1 MLPTT
6 IQDYLSFYE
15 SLLKVDYK
23 ILNDKTIELKNNGQ
37 DIEGFTI
44 LSEKPIYIFGKNFNT
59 RQTEEGFYTWF
70 DLYGKEKVKLLMK

>member
-23 ILNDKTIELKNNGQ
+23 ILNDKTIELYNKGQ

-44 LSEKPIYIFGKNFNT
+44 LSEEPIYIFGKDFST

-70 DLYGKEKVKLLMK
+70 DLYGKEKIKILK